1 MRHWY
6 VVHRQG
12 KRLSAVVEAFKQFA
26 LKEGRVILRLP
37 SVGKQKKR
45 TGRN

>member
-12 KRLSAVVEAFKQFA
+12 KRLSAAAETFKLFM
-26 LKEGRVILRLP
+26 LKEAGSPLAQSTR
-37 SVGKQKKR
+37 Q
-45 TGRN
+45 TGRQTKRG